1 MIGKQDRSQGTLF
14 IPGSLDQL
22 VPDDHVLK
30 RVDKVLDLSWLRDEV
45 RDCYEEANGRPSID
59 PESAVRLMLAGF
71 FHGFVHDRK
80 LMREAEVNLAI
91 RWFAGYQLL
100 DRLPDHSTLT
110 RIRQRWG
117 EERFR
122 RIFEK
127 TVESCVRAGL
137 VDGDTIHTDATLI
150 RADVSWKSLTTKHVE
165 NVLEANQP
173 EEDPPDRGADKP
185 KRGRPRTRPR
195 YPKKRSKTDP
205 DCTMATQ
212 NKKERLQ
219 PSYKQHMAVDD
230 KTGVIVDVEVTTGE
244 VHEGTKLLDVIDRVE
259 EVTGKKVERVTAD
272 KAYAHPRNYGGCEA
286 RGIEAVI
293 PPVRVGRPRIRMPA
307 RRFKYDKLNDVLRCP
322 MGKKLRRCH
331 RSKSGWIYHARV
343 KDCRRCI
350 HRDGCLSTGQKART
364 VLVVDDYGALLR
376 ARRRWVIRDVELRR
390 RYQRHQW
397 RSEGKHGEAKTQHGL
412 QRAVRRGRWNVAIQ
426 SYLTAAVMNLK
437 VLAGLLSWLIHRLLG
452 SQGLLVEFEPF
463 ANRAFDHNP
472 LIEEYLDKAA

>member
-1 MIGKQDRSQGTLF
+1 
-14 IPGSLDQL
+14 
-22 VPDDHVLK
+22 
-30 RVDKVLDLSWLRDEV
+30 
-45 RDCYEEANGRPSID
+45 
-59 PESAVRLMLAGF
+59 
-71 FHGFVHDRK
+71 
-80 LMREAEVNLAI
+80 MREAEVNLAI

-127 TVESCVRAGL
+127 TVESCVKAGL
-137 VDGDTIHTDATLI
+137 VDGETIHADATLI

-165 NVLEANQP
+165 DVLEANPP

-195 YPKKRSKTDP
+195 YPKKRSTTDP

-219 PSYKQHMAVDD
+219 PSYKQHMAVD
-230 KTGVIVDVEVTTGE
+230 VEVTTGE
-244 VHEGTKLLDVIDRVE
+244 VHEGTKLLDVIGRVE

-286 RGIEAVI
+286 RGIEAII
-293 PPVRVGRPRIRMPA
+293 PPVRVGRPRIRMQA
-307 RRFKYDKLNDVLRCP
+307 RRFKYDELNDLLRCP
-322 MGKKLRRCH
+322 MGKKLRRCY
-331 RSKSGWIYHARV
+331 RSKTGWIYHARV

-376 ARRRWVIRDVELRR
+376 ARRRWVVCDVELRE
-390 RYQRHQW
+390 RYERHRW

-412 QRAVRRGRWNVAIQ
+412 RRAVRRGLSNVAIQ
-426 SYLTAAVMNLK
+426 AFLTAAVMNLK
-437 VLAGLLSWLIHRLLG
+437 ALVGLLSRLLTG
-452 SQGLLVEFEPF
+452 FWKSQDVVVAFHPP
-463 ANRAFDHNP
+463 AKRDSNRNRG
-472 LIEEYLDKAA
+472 IGRYLDAAA

>member
-1 MIGKQDRSQGTLF
+1 MIGKQDRNQQTLF
-14 IPGSLDQL
+14 IPGSLEQL
-22 VPDDHVLK
+22 VPEDHILK
-30 RVDKVLDLSWLRDEV
+30 RVDKVLDLRWLREEV

-91 RWFAGYQLL
+91 RWFAGYELL

-127 TVESCVRAGL
+127 TVESCVKAGL
-137 VDGDTIHTDATLI
+137 VDGETIHADATLI
-150 RADVSWKSLTTKHVE
+150 RADVSWKSLTTQHIDE
-165 NVLEANQP
+165 VLEANPP
-173 EEDPPDRGADKP
+173 EEDPPEGGADKP

-195 YPKKRSKTDP
+195 YPKKRSTTDP

-230 KTGVIVDVEVTTGE
+230 KSGVIVSLEVTTGE

-259 EVTGKKVERVTAD
+259 EATGKKVRQVTAD
-272 KAYAHPRNYGGCEA
+272 KAYAHPRNYAGCED
-286 RGIEAVI
+286 RGIDAVI
-293 PPVRVGRPRIRMPA
+293 PPVRVGRPRIWMPA
-307 RRFKYDKLNDVLRCP
+307 RRFKYDELNDVLRCP
-322 MGKKLRRCH
+322 MGKKLRRCY
-331 RSKSGWIYHARV
+331 RSKTGWIYHARV
-343 KDCRRCI
+343 KDCRQCV

-376 ARRRWVIRDVELRR
+376 ARRRWVICDAELRE
-390 RYQRHQW
+390 RYERHRW

-412 QRAVRRGRWNVAIQ
+412 GRAIRRGLSNVAIQ
-426 SYLTAAVMNLK
+426 SFLTAAVMNLK
-437 VLAGLLSWLIHRLLG
+437 VLAGLLSWLLNRLSR
-452 SQGLLVEFEPF
+452 SQDVLAKSEPLP
-463 ANRAFDHNP
+463 RRSFDHNP
-472 LIEEYLDKAA
+472 VIGTYLDRAA